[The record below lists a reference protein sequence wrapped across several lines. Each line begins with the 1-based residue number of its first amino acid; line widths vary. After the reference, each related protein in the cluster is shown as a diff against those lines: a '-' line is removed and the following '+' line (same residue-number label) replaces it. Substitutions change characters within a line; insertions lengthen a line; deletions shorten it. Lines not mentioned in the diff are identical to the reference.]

1 MTKLEEY
8 YNKFNE
14 EKRLL
19 RPHGRVEYLTTMKY
33 IEEGIAGRENLKIL
47 DVGAGTGRY
56 AVPLSELGHEVTAV
70 ELVNYNLGILKKKG
84 SSVIAKRG
92 NALNLSKY
100 SPDTYDIVLELG
112 PLYHLFSFEEK
123 LQVLREAKRVVKPG
137 GLVYCAYCM
146 NEYSVL
152 TYGFKEGH
160 IRECL
165 DAGMYT
171 ADFQSLSAE
180 ENLYSYVRIEEIH
193 ALSEEAGLSRVK
205 LIASDG
211 PANYMR
217 QTLKE
222 MDPDTFSLFMDYHL
236 ATCERPELLGAS
248 GHTLDIL
255 LKDSAPR

>member
-1 MTKLEEY
+1 MTRLEEY

-19 RPHGRVEYLTTMKY
+19 RPYGRVEYLTTMKY

-56 AVPLSELGHEVTAV
+56 AVPLSEAGHEVTAV

-84 SSVIAKRG
+84 SAVIAKKG
-92 NALNLSKY
+92 NALDLSKY
-100 SPDTYDIVLELG
+100 PADYFDVVLELG
-112 PLYHLFSFEEK
+112 PLYHLFTFEDK
-123 LQVLREAKRVVKPG
+123 LRVLKEARRVVKPG
-137 GLVYCAYCM
+137 GLIYCAYCM

-160 IRECL
+160 IKECVE
-165 DAGMYT
+165 AGLYS
-171 ADFQSLSAE
+171 ADFQSLSTE
-180 ENLYSYVRIEEIH
+180 ENLYSYVRIEEITTL
-193 ALSEEAGLSRVK
+193 ADLAELTRVK
-205 LIASDG
+205 LVASDG

-217 QTLKE
+217 RMLTDMNE
-222 MDPDTFSLFMDYHL
+222 ETFDLFMEYHY
-236 ATCERPELLGAS
+236 ATCERKDLLGAS

-255 LKDSAPR
+255 QRK

>member
-19 RPHGRVEYLTTMKY
+19 RPYGRVEYLTTMKY
-33 IEEGIAGRENLKIL
+33 IEEGISGREGLKIL

-56 AVPLSELGHEVTAV
+56 AVPLSQLSHEVTAV

-84 SSVIAKRG
+84 SSVIARRG

-100 SPDTYDIVLELG
+100 PSDYFDIILELG
-112 PLYHLFSFEEK
+112 PLYHLFSFEDK
-123 LQVLREAKRVVKPG
+123 LQVLKEAKRVVKPG
-137 GLVYCAYCM
+137 GLIYCAYCM

-160 IRECL
+160 IRESMESGL
-165 DAGMYT
+165 YT
-171 ADFQSLSAE
+171 ADFQSLSTE
-180 ENLYSYVRIEEIH
+180 ENLYSYVRIEEIQ
-193 ALSEEAGLSRVK
+193 ALSKAAGLERVK
-205 LIASDG
+205 LVASDG

-217 QTLKE
+217 QAIKE
-222 MDPDTFSLFMDYHL
+222 MDPETFSLFMDYHY

-255 LKDSAPR
+255 KKDGCR

>member
-19 RPHGRVEYLTTMKY
+19 RPYGRVEYLTTMKY
-33 IEEGIAGRENLKIL
+33 IEEGIAGREQLRIL

-92 NALNLSKY
+92 NAL
-100 SPDTYDIVLELG
+100 ELG

-123 LQVLREAKRVVKPG
+123 LQVLKEAQRVAKPG
-137 GLVYCAYCM
+137 GLIYCAYCM
-146 NEYSVL
+146 NEFSVL

-160 IRECL
+160 VKEAL
-165 DAGMYT
+165 ESGSYT
-171 ADFQSLSAE
+171 EDFQSVSTE
-180 ENLYSYVRIEEIH
+180 ENLYSYVRIEEIN
-193 ALSEEAGLSRVK
+193 ALQKASGLSRVK
-205 LIASDG
+205 LLASDG

-222 MDPDTFSLFMDYHL
+222 MDPETFSLFMDYHF

-255 LKDSAPR
+255 RK

>member
-19 RPHGRVEYLTTMKY
+19 RPYGRVEYLTTMKY
-33 IEEGIAGRENLKIL
+33 IEEGIAGRESLRIL

-100 SPDTYDIVLELG
+100 PSDHFDIVFELG

-123 LQVLREAKRVVKPG
+123 LQVLKEAQRVAKPG
-137 GLVYCAYCM
+137 GLIYCAYCM
-146 NEYSVL
+146 NEFSVL

-160 IRECL
+160 VKEAL
-165 DAGMYT
+165 ESGSYT
-171 ADFQSLSAE
+171 EDFQSVSTE
-180 ENLYSYVRIEEIH
+180 ENLYSYVRIEEIN
-193 ALSEEAGLSRVK
+193 ALQKASGLSRVK
-205 LIASDG
+205 LLASDG

-222 MDPDTFSLFMDYHL
+222 MDPETFSLFMDYHF

-255 LKDSAPR
+255 RK

>member
-1 MTKLEEY
+1 MAMTKLEEY

-19 RPHGRVEYLTTMKY
+19 RPYGRVEYLTTMKY
-33 IEEGIAGRENLKIL
+33 IEEGIAGREGLKIL

-92 NALNLSKY
+92 NALNLGKFPAGS
-100 SPDTYDIVLELG
+100 YDIVLELG
-112 PLYHLFSFEEK
+112 PLYHLFSFEDK
-123 LQVLREAKRVVKPG
+123 LRVLLEAKRTAKPG
-137 GLVYCAYCM
+137 GLIYCAYCM

-160 IRECL
+160 IRECVEQ
-165 DAGMYT
+165 GQYSP
-171 ADFQSLSAE
+171 DFQSLSSE
-180 ENLYSYVRIEEIH
+180 ENLYSYVRIEEIR
-193 ALSEEAGLSRVK
+193 ALSEAAGLTRVK

-222 MDPDTFSLFMDYHL
+222 MDPETFSLFMDYHF

-255 LKDSAPR
+255 RKE